1 MTSQLTV
8 GQRALYDPDAPV
20 EVYVPDPAGG
30 YRVLP
35 IVGAGLGEVVP
46 DDVTGSSLPLR
57 AKSLL
62 EDLRPSGEVR

>member
-1 MTSQLTV
+1 M
-8 GQRALYDPDAPV
+8 
-20 EVYVPDPAGG
+20 PDPAGG

-46 DDVTGSSLPLR
+46 DEAIGSSLPLR
-57 AKSLL
+57 AQSLL